1 MDIYDVI
8 QYIYNHP
15 DVQVR
20 QTISIG
26 KLDLVISVTMAI
38 LDRG

>member
-26 KLDLVISVTMAI
+26 KLKTDNKYW
-38 LDRG
+38 